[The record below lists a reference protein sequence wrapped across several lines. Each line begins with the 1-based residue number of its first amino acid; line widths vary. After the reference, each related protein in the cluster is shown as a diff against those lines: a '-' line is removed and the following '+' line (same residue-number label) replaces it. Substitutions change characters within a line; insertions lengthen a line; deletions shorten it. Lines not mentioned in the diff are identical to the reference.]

1 MDHEIAEFVDWETLC
16 SWNEPTHMMKEWGG
30 IVDPVRPMEQPL
42 LLREED
48 RNKVHDEDFYFLAK
62 FQNAKQFVDI
72 GANCGQSINSYR
84 LLNDHTPIISFE
96 PNPVCY
102 RILTA
107 YTANLPKVRT
117 YPFGLSDA
125 NAFLDLYTPVVDRLL
140 ITPLATTQRD
150 LYRTGWGADWFANN
164 RHGRDIAIFKERLAF
179 FQGDSVDLRP
189 DIIKI
194 DVEGAEL
201 LTLNGL
207 LKTILTNRPV
217 ILAEN
222 THTPEYIDFFQM
234 LNYSPWQWT
243 GNALHQF
250 DPNNIERWG
259 KKPDNTI
266 YIHNPDV
273 ERHARE
279 NDFELR
285 YL

>member
-1 MDHEIAEFVDWETLC
+1 MDNEIAEFVDWEMLC
-16 SWNEPTHMMKEWGG
+16 SWKEPTHLMKEWGG

-42 LLREED
+42 LLRGDE
-48 RNKVHDEDFYFLAK
+48 RNKVHDEDFYFLGK

-84 LLNDHTPIISFE
+84 LLNANTPIISFE

-107 YTANLPKVRT
+107 YTAHLPKVRT

-125 NAFLDLYTPVVDRLL
+125 NAFLELYTPVVDRLL

-150 LYRTGWGADWFANN
+150 LYRTGWGADWFAKN
-164 RHGRDIAIFKERLAF
+164 RHDRDIAIFKEKLAF
-179 FQGDSVDLRP
+179 FQGDSVDLQP

-207 LKTILTNRPV
+207 LKTILKHRPV
-217 ILAEN
+217 VLAEN
-222 THTPEYIDFFQM
+222 THTPEYVEFFQM

-243 GNALHQF
+243 NNALHQF
-250 DPNNIERWG
+250 DPNNIEHWG
-259 KKPDNTI
+259 HKPDNTI
-266 YIHNPDV
+266 YIHTPDV
-273 ERHARE
+273 ERHARD